1 MKTRERKLNKRE
13 KKLKKK
19 LVADFQLK
27 FSAAAAMG
35 TVLTVMLTF
44 GMVWLLYVKF
54 NVSLGMSTGL
64 RILLFAV
71 LFGVGAA
78 VVLNHA
84 FVSPMSEM
92 ARAMQR
98 VADGDFDVQL
108 KCKSQISDIKGV
120 YSSFNRMVKALSET
134 ETIQTD
140 FISNVSHEF
149 KTPIN
154 AIEGYA
160 SLLQDSELPRELQAQ
175 YVGKIIFNTGRLSD
189 LVGNILLLSKVD
201 NNSIRPKASVYRLDE
216 QIRQAIFA
224 LERKWTEK
232 NIDFDIEMEE
242 VEYCG
247 YESFM
252 LHVWTNLIDN
262 AIKFDS
268 YGGSVRITLK
278 VLEDEAVFTV
288 ADTGS
293 GIAPKDLANIFNR
306 FYQGDSSH
314 KSEGNGLG
322 LALVKRIVDSS
333 GGEISVASEAGA
345 GACFTVTLPLSVED
359 TPYAAA
365 QMEEE
370 SI

>member
-1 MKTRERKLNKRE
+1 MKNGG
-13 KKLKKK
+13 KKLRKRLK
-19 LVADFQLK
+19 ADFQFK

-35 TVLTVMLTF
+35 AIAVVMLTF
-44 GMVWLLYVKF
+44 GAVYFLYAQFKLSFGLPTWLRVLV
-54 NVSLGMSTGL
+54 
-64 RILLFAV
+64 FAL
-71 LFGVGAA
+71 LFGVGVA
-78 VVLNHA
+78 VVLNRT

-92 ARAMQR
+92 AQAMQR
-98 VADGDFDVQL
+98 VADGDFDVHL
-108 KCKSQISDIKGV
+108 ECKSNISDIKEV
-120 YSSFNRMVKALSET
+120 YDSFNRMVKALSET

-160 SLLQDSELPRELQAQ
+160 SLLQDSELPREQQAQ
-175 YVGKIIFNTGRLSD
+175 YVGKIIFNTKRLSD

-216 QIRQAIFA
+216 QIRQSIFA

-242 VEYCG
+242 VEYRG

-252 LHVWTNLIDN
+252 MHVWTNLIDN
-262 AIKFDS
+262 AIKFDA
-268 YGGSVRITLK
+268 YGGEIKLRLKKAGDDTVIFSVT
-278 VLEDEAVFTV
+278 
-288 ADTGS
+288 DTGP
-293 GIAPKDLANIFNR
+293 GISDTEQQSIFNR

-322 LALVKRIVDSS
+322 LALVKRIVTAS
-333 GGEISVASEAGA
+333 GGDIAVASEAGA
-345 GACFTVTLPLSVED
+345 GACFTVTLPLTVEN
-359 TPYAAA
+359 TPYAAVKMKEA
-365 QMEEE
+365 K
-370 SI
+370 I

>member
-1 MKTRERKLNKRE
+1 MKLRD
-13 KKLKKK
+13 KKLKRK
-19 LVADFQLK
+19 LRADFQFK
-27 FSAAAAMG
+27 FSTAAAVGA
-35 TVLTVMLTF
+35 VCAVMLTF
-44 GMVWLLYVKF
+44 GIVWLLYAKF
-54 NVSLGMSTGL
+54 HVSLGMPTWL
-64 RILLFAV
+64 RIFVFAV
-71 LFGVGAA
+71 LFGVA
-78 VVLNHA
+78 VAVILNHA

-92 ARAMQR
+92 ARAMQF

-108 KCKSQISDIKGV
+108 KCKSTISDIKDV
-120 YSSFNRMVKALSET
+120 YTSFNRMVKALSET
-134 ETIQTD
+134 ETLQSD

-160 SLLQDSELPRELQAQ
+160 SLLQDSELPHDQQAQ
-175 YVGKIIFNTGRLSD
+175 YVDKIIFNTKRLSD

-216 QIRQAIFA
+216 QIRQSIFA

-232 NIDFDIEMEE
+232 NIDFDIEMED

-262 AIKFDS
+262 AIKYNS
-268 YGGSVRITLK
+268 YGGEIKLRLANEGENV
-278 VLEDEAVFTV
+278 VFTIT
-288 ADTGS
+288 DTGS
-293 GIAPKDLANIFNR
+293 GISREEQSSIFNR

-322 LALVKRIVDSS
+322 LALVKRIVTSS
-333 GGEISVASEAGA
+333 GGEISVASEKGA
-345 GACFTVTLPLSVED
+345 GACFTVRLPQSVED
-359 TPYAAA
+359 TPYACAPM
-365 QMEEE
+365 QEE
-370 SI
+370 II

>member
-1 MKTRERKLNKRE
+1 MKCGE
-13 KKLKKK
+13 KKLKKRLK
-19 LVADFQLK
+19 AGFQFK
-27 FSAAAAMG
+27 FSAAAAIG
-35 TVLTVMLTF
+35 AIVAAMLSFGVVYFLYTQFNLSF
-44 GMVWLLYVKF
+44 GMPTWL
-54 NVSLGMSTGL
+54 
-64 RILLFAV
+64 RLLVFAV
-71 LFGVGAA
+71 LFGVGVA

-92 ARAMQR
+92 AQAMQR

-108 KCKSQISDIKGV
+108 QCKSTISDIKEV
-120 YSSFNRMVKALSET
+120 YDSFNRMVKALSET
-134 ETIQTD
+134 ETLQSD

-160 SLLQDSELPRELQAQ
+160 SLLQDTELPREQQSQ
-175 YVGKIIFNTGRLSD
+175 YVGKIIFNTKRLSD

-216 QIRQAIFA
+216 QIRLSIFA

-247 YESFM
+247 YEAFM

-262 AIKFDS
+262 AIKFDP
-268 YGGSVRITLK
+268 YGGEIKLRLKKSEDSVIFSVT
-278 VLEDEAVFTV
+278 
-288 ADTGS
+288 DTGS
-293 GIAPKDLANIFNR
+293 GISPEEQQSIFNR

-322 LALVKRIVDSS
+322 LALVKRIVTAS
-333 GGEISVASEAGA
+333 GGDIAVTSEAGA
-345 GACFTVTLPLSVED
+345 GTRFTVTLPLSVEN
-359 TPYAAA
+359 TPYAAVE
-365 QMEEE
+365 MKEVK
-370 SI
+370 I

>member
-1 MKTRERKLNKRE
+1 M

-19 LVADFQLK
+19 LTPDFQFK
-27 FSAAAAMG
+27 FSTAATMG
-35 TVLTVMLTF
+35 AVLTVMLTF
-44 GMVWLLYVKF
+44 GIVWLLYVKF
-54 NVSLGMSTGL
+54 NVSLGMPTGL
-64 RILLFAV
+64 RILLFALV
-71 LFGVGAA
+71 FGVIAA

-84 FVSPMSEM
+84 FISPMSEM
-92 ARAMQR
+92 AQAMQR

-108 KCKSQISDIKGV
+108 ECKSEISDIKDV

-134 ETIQTD
+134 ETLQSD

-160 SLLQDSELPRELQAQ
+160 SLLQDSELPREMQTQ
-175 YVGKIIFNTGRLSD
+175 YVGKIIFNTRRLSD

-201 NNSIRPKASVYRLDE
+201 NNSIRPKSSVYRLDE

-232 NIDFDIEMEE
+232 NIDFDIEMDE

-268 YGGSVRITLK
+268 YGGSVKITLK
-278 VLEDEAVFTV
+278 ALENEAVFTIT
-288 ADTGS
+288 DTGT
-293 GIAPKDLANIFNR
+293 GIAPEEIANIFNR

-322 LALVKRIVDSS
+322 LALVKRIVNSS

-345 GACFTVTLPLSVED
+345 GACFTITLPLTVED
-359 TPYAAA
+359 TPYATA

-370 SI
+370 TI